1 MGLRILSHGL
11 VRIGW
16 DAGATNRR
24 SVRIASV
31 KVLIVEDD
39 PALARSLSKATLEA
53 GYQPRIVEDGRIAF
67 GALTGEAFD
76 LVLLDGLL
84 PGMDGLEVCRKARAA
99 GVAAPII
106 FVTARDTTADKVAGL
121 DAGADDYI
129 VKPFQVAELLARMR
143 ALLRRGPSSPTLL
156 QVDDLVLDPATREA
170 KRGERSIRLSGTE
183 YALLEYLMRNA
194 GRVLTRSMILDHVW
208 QYDFA
213 GTDNVLD
220 VYIGYLRTKVDRGS
234 KHPLIHT
241 VRGVGFQMERRG

>member
-1 MGLRILSHGL
+1 M
-11 VRIGW
+11 
-16 DAGATNRR
+16 
-24 SVRIASV
+24 
-31 KVLIVEDD
+31 EDD
-39 PALARSLSKATLEA
+39 PALARSLSKATSEA
-53 GYQPRIVEDGRIAF
+53 GYGPRIVEDGRVALA
-67 GALTGEAFD
+67 ALTGEAFD
-76 LVLLDGLL
+76 LILLDGLL
-84 PGMDGLEVCRKARAA
+84 PGMDGLEVCRKTRAA
-99 GVAAPII
+99 GVAAPIL

-143 ALLRRGPSSPTLL
+143 ALLRRGPTSPTLL
-156 QVDDLVLDPATREA
+156 RVDDLVLDPATREA

-194 GRVLTRSMILDHVW
+194 GRVLTRSTILDHVW

-220 VYIGYLRTKVDRGS
+220 VYVGYLRAKVDRGS
-234 KHPLIHT
+234 PHPLIHT